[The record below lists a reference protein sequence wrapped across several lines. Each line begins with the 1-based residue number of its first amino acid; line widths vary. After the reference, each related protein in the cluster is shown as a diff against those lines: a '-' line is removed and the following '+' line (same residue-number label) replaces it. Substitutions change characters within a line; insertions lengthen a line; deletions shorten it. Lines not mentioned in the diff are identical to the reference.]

1 MFKKCIRKFTY
12 LLPHKWQ
19 KLLHK
24 LEWAFKEYDH
34 ANYVIYRKDDEYLY
48 SKGNGFVKPVI
59 TNYTSFEVY
68 DNFEQVDVDQAMLK
82 QQGYETGVYL
92 ISGTKTN
99 QSHFMMFLR

>member
-1 MFKKCIRKFTY
+1 MLRLYRKFTY

-24 LEWAFKEYDH
+24 LEWAFKDYER

-68 DNFEQVDVDQAMLK
+68 DSLEQVDVDQAMLK
-82 QQGYETGVYL
+82 QQGYETGVYA
-92 ISGTKTN
+92 ISCVQTN
-99 QSHFMMFLR
+99 QAHFMMFLR

>member
-1 MFKKCIRKFTY
+1 MKQLYIKLLM
-12 LLPHKWQ
+12 LLPMKWQ
-19 KLLHK
+19 KTLRRI
-24 LEWAFKEYDH
+24 EYAIKDYER

-82 QQGYETGVYL
+82 QQGYETGVYT
-92 ISGTKTN
+92 ISCVQTN
-99 QSHFMMFLR
+99 QAHFMMFLR